1 MTPIETLMEHLTNML
16 DGAAAPSMHSKEF
29 AELLLAIAYI
39 DDANLG
45 NDFHGI
51 GTRVCTLMLDRLKS
65 SAFAERQITL
75 MRDNS
80 EPTC

>member
-1 MTPIETLMEHLTNML
+1 
-16 DGAAAPSMHSKEF
+16 MHSKEF
-29 AELLLAIAYI
+29 AELLLAIADI

-51 GTRVCTLMLDRLKS
+51 GTRTCTLMLDRLKS
-65 SAFAERQITL
+65 SAFAEHQIKQ
-75 MRDNS
+75 MRDNA